1 MFFPSLQ
8 ANVSL
13 NYTQYHLVMQLH
25 CFSEHH
31 KELSMTLP
39 RSFGFGYGR
48 ATIHSEICARVCDFS
63 RCITPL

>member
-1 MFFPSLQ
+1 MCHY
-8 ANVSL
+8 

-25 CFSEHH
+25 CFAEHH

-39 RSFGFGYGR
+39 RSFGFGHGR